1 MSIRPIDFQV
11 GAVRAAETTRI
22 SNENSNRP
30 DVQHQ
35 AFAKELDKQVE
46 IEIKQVNRT
55 AESEFNKITDE
66 GKNKGNS
73 KGKDKKKKDDK
84 DDEKSAVKTA
94 KKPNSHRS
102 MYDVRI

>member
-11 GAVRAAETTRI
+11 SVGRAAETTRMA
-22 SNENSNRP
+22 NENSNRP

-55 AESEFNKITDE
+55 SESELNKITED

-73 KGKDKKKKDDK
+73 KGKDKKKKDGK
-84 DDEKSAVKTA
+84 ENEKTTA
-94 KKPNSHRS
+94 KTVKDNRGNTS